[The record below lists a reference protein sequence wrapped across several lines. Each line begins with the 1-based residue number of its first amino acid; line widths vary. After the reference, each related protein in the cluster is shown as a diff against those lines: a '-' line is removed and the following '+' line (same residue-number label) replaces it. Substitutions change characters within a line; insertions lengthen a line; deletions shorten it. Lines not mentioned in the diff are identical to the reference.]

1 MLLFFLTLLSLIAGG
16 FSVVTE
22 ANANEETITSTP
34 DYANR
39 TVTTTSSK
47 GWTRTTSLNNLG
59 LPTGSTLSGTG
70 IPTTDLDPVW
80 RADGSLASVGLTI
93 GGEKHRRPVGVLDRS
108 EATSPAGV
116 SSREAAANQSH
127 TAAFNPDGTL
137 SSLTAP
143 GRGNILEEHTILNG
157 LATLKIDGVKMESKL
172 DGTQVTTSGADIIGK
187 SDTLTAGGGGYQ
199 QTIHP
204 LALGADT
211 KTDFNA
217 AGAPTAKTY
226 AAGEENGDISGESY
240 DYEDE
245 LLASITLPRGGSI
258 ALGYSPDGAKDL
270 TRVSYPGMSSGTLTV
285 AGFAHKLDYDRAGRV
300 NGITDYDDTGTHVV
314 GARSL
319 AFAKGRL
326 DSELWTA
333 GPLKGYQLINTYDGG
348 RKTGF
353 ILKRDGAIIHSSGRT
368 FTGDTGQ
375 SGEPATLTSGDL
387 TVVLNR
393 NNARQITGFQW
404 GSGSNPVTQSWTR
417 GTGGRIEAAESINV
431 TGAHSFTYLID
442 PAHPEES
449 FDGNRR
455 LKCDT
460 ADGIWTYGYTN
471 GQLTSAVHRDAQD
484 EILLGSFSYEFDG
497 IGRRK
502 NHVESE
508 NFADILNRTLDWENS
523 QNKILRIRTA
533 AGATVHIE
541 IGTWTADLT
550 NFDGDDTRPIS
561 SPGANGGWVPWR
573 VLATLLG
580 QGEGAGDPAVNPFAS
595 PDAKSEQHGAV
606 WVPPINEAFTYDAA
620 GNRESSAQW
629 DYGWDAK
636 NQLVRAR
643 TKNCTGATP
652 AAKGYDLTFDY
663 DAEGRRFRK
672 HVIEYRNGNRVSEKE
687 ITFVWDGW
695 DLIYERHQLPSG
707 LTTLERKYLWGP
719 DIANGA
725 AGGAGG
731 LLLIRESKGNPTQGN
746 YPLYNQTQDIYPLYD
761 GTGHVIALTNSSA
774 DLLAS
779 YAYGPFGE
787 LIHATGPAAQAN
799 PWRYATKYLDEETG
813 LYYFGRRY
821 LDPVTGQWMSRE
833 LLGEDESLNLYSYC
847 HNDPVNRVDVLGL
860 QAIVVAEGE
869 VDDRRALWLLT
880 QLSEGIEAPVAP
892 TEKQLTGLYG
902 EERLIK
908 PFSRTDYQRA
918 IALIGCA
925 MSNAGGPSMRA
936 AADGECAT
944 MSPAPTMPEV
954 SVHALTTAFGGPYSP
969 AMAQFNAGLVL
980 PIGAEMFVIRGA
992 VGGARIAGLLATG
1005 ASSIEKAMML
1015 NSLSTGLRTGEMLAN
1030 GALIKSPEALAILKS
1045 TAATKIGVVTG
1056 DASIPLSWTSN
1067 AGSKPLL
1074 SLDID
1079 LSAANS
1085 GVRERVLANIAESA
1099 QSRACSGFRHW
1110 SQSTELRGL
1119 TTDAA
1124 AEVDSLGMAAFTA
1137 RQQRA
1142 LVSYPNLQAA
1152 FRGSAIDR
1160 RVRAAAQND
1169 TFLRTLQ
1176 GRSNRGPDFID
1187 SYSGSWWDMTTPA
1200 QWPAHVQKYGSGGT
1214 LLPTR

>member
-672 HVIEYRNGNRVSEKE
+672 HVIEYRNGTRVAEKE
-687 ITFVWDGW
+687 ITFIWDGW

-731 LLLIRESKGNPTQGN
+731 LLLIRESKGNPTQGI
-746 YPLYNQTQDIYPLYD
+746 YPLYSQTQDIYPLYD

-787 LIHATGPAAQAN
+787 LIHAAGPAAQAN

-833 LLGEDESLNLYSYC
+833 LLGESESLNLYSYC

-860 QAIVVAEGE
+860 REQKIVDTNGSTRFRRGADGGWEVHLLDEEIGFWDGFFGTLDRTITGGKYYPVTDPMARFHVLGYAEFNETGGVPSEGSRLIQQTFQIAEEQYHLSTHARIGQAAMGIYGAALAAPGLVLLAPEAGAGAYVYGGHAVRAAWANPWVAGGAKAAFLGLAGGTGYGLATDSSFRSDFVAMEMSSPLPGEGTAMGINGLGMMAMDARAGMGGLLSAGRRWLTPANWE
-869 VDDRRALWLLT
+869 FAPLGQFNMGAPFPRYVGGSNTTRFGITRTNPADWRATRNLWDALGYEKLLSPANRARISAGTPPLVDDAWL
-880 QLSEGIEAPVAP
+880 AVH
-892 TEKQLTGLYG
+892 
-902 EERLIK
+902 
-908 PFSRTDYQRA
+908 
-918 IALIGCA
+918 
-925 MSNAGGPSMRA
+925 
-936 AADGECAT
+936 
-944 MSPAPTMPEV
+944 PED
-954 SVHALTTAFGGPYSP
+954 
-969 AMAQFNAGLVL
+969 AGLVNEQIRMHHVLGL
-980 PIGAEMFVIRGA
+980 P
-992 VGGARIAGLLATG
+992 LT
-1005 ASSIEKAMML
+1005 
-1015 NSLSTGLRTGEMLAN
+1015 
-1030 GALIKSPEALAILKS
+1030 
-1045 TAATKIGVVTG
+1045 
-1056 DASIPLSWTSN
+1056 IPLPVTRHLN
-1067 AGSKPLL
+1067 AHMPG
-1074 SLDID
+1074 
-1079 LSAANS
+1079 
-1085 GVRERVLANIAESA
+1085 
-1099 QSRACSGFRHW
+1099 GFRYNP
-1110 SQSTELRGL
+1110 G
-1119 TTDAA
+1119 
-1124 AEVDSLGMAAFTA
+1124 G
-1137 RQQRA
+1137 
-1142 LVSYPNLQAA
+1142 
-1152 FRGSAIDR
+1152 
-1160 RVRAAAQND
+1160 
-1169 TFLRTLQ
+1169 
-1176 GRSNRGPDFID
+1176 
-1187 SYSGSWWDMTTPA
+1187 SGS
-1200 QWPAHVQKYGSGGT
+1200 Q
-1214 LLPTR
+1214 LPFYPLPPTE